1 LGIIGNN
8 IGPEIFTWSKS
19 FNKRF
24 CREMLRSTARL
35 IVKHDIEKRTMYLQ
49 PAVLVDETKLPEF
62 IRENIAGLASGV
74 QQALAIQQ
82 N

>member
-1 LGIIGNN
+1 
-8 IGPEIFTWSKS
+8 
-19 FNKRF
+19 
-24 CREMLRSTARL
+24 MLRSTAQL

-49 PAVLVDETKLPEF
+49 PAVVVDETELPEF
-62 IRENIAGLASGV
+62 IRENIAGLANGV

>member
-1 LGIIGNN
+1 
-8 IGPEIFTWSKS
+8 
-19 FNKRF
+19 
-24 CREMLRSTARL
+24 
-35 IVKHDIEKRTMYLQ
+35 MYLQ